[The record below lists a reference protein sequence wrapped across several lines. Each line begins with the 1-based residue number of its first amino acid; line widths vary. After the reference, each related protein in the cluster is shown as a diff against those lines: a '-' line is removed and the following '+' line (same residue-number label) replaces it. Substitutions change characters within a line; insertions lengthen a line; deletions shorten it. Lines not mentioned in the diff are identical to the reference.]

1 MMDGLKCR
9 PFFAYLHQIF
19 LQINVAISY
28 KRYKHVIH
36 EKKSILEI
44 TIEMYEVHGLP
55 TKDES
60 VKTTQNYKKI

>member
-9 PFFAYLHQIF
+9 PFFTYLHQIF

-44 TIEMYEVHGLP
+44 IIEMYEGITHKG
-55 TKDES
+55 
-60 VKTTQNYKKI
+60 